1 MPDMP
6 PDAPMHAIPHALP
19 IHHPR
24 TTRRI
29 ALDVTPA
36 ITQGAGIGRVA
47 RELARLVSRFDHE
60 TQYTYLFATETA
72 TGDIA
77 AGRMP
82 VPGVPDAPTR
92 LPPEV
97 TEFGPGRNVTLRRL
111 PLSAPWMTRLWY
123 RAHLPVPV
131 ETFTGDIDV
140 YHAFDYVAPPLRY
153 ARLLVTVHD
162 LSFLTVPQYAEP
174 SLAAYLAAAVPPV
187 VKRADRVLA
196 VSAFTARELVERL
209 GVPQERVVV
218 VPNGVDGRFRPL
230 APGERAAA
238 RAAVAGFVGDATR
251 PYLLAVG
258 TVQPRKNYE
267 TLLRAFAR
275 LRAGGLPHRLVIAGA
290 NGWQFEGVYEVLRA
304 RRLVDDVRI
313 ASPPDALLPALY
325 AAADVVVAPAW
336 YEGFGLSVLEGL
348 ASGIPVVASDIPPHR
363 EIGGDAADYAPP
375 DDPDAFAAAI
385 TAALE
390 EDDLTQAHRRSIGL
404 ARAAHS
410 GWSDAARTLLRIY
423 HEEL

>member
-1 MPDMP
+1 MPDAP
-6 PDAPMHAIPHALP
+6 PDAPMPAIIDAPFVYRP
-19 IHHPR
+19 D

-36 ITQGAGIGRVA
+36 MTQGAGIGRVA

-60 TQYTYLFATETA
+60 THYTYLYAAETA
-72 TGDIA
+72 MGDVP

-82 VPGVPDAPTR
+82 VLGLPDAPMR
-92 LPPEV
+92 LSPEV

-111 PLSAPWMTRLWY
+111 PLPAPWMTRLWY

-174 SLAAYLAAAVPPV
+174 SLAAYLAAVVPPV

-196 VSAFTARELVERL
+196 VSVFTARELVERL
-209 GVPQERVVV
+209 GVPEARVVV
-218 VPNGVDGRFRPL
+218 VPNGVEGRFRPL

-238 RAAVAGFVGDATR
+238 RAAVAGFVGDADR

-304 RRLVDDVRI
+304 RRLADDVRI
-313 ASPPDALLPALY
+313 APAPDDLLPALY

-348 ASGIPVVASDIPPHR
+348 ASGTPVIASDIPPHR
-363 EIGGDAADYAPP
+363 EIGDDAAYYAPP

-390 EDDLTQAHRRSIGL
+390 DDDLTRARRRAIGL
-404 ARAAHS
+404 ARAAQS
-410 GWSDAARTLLRIY
+410 SWGDAARTLLGIY